1 MRLSEQ
7 QKLYLFL
14 ILQDSLKFKEPIFL
28 MDHADRLKLLN
39 EILSYQNLE
48 TDEIDPTFAQFSPN

>member
-14 ILQDSLKFKEPIFL
+14 ILQDSLRFKEPIFL
-28 MDHADRLKLLN
+28 MEHKDRLKLLN
-39 EILSYQNLE
+39 EILNYQNLE
-48 TDEIDPTFAQFSPN
+48 TDEMDPAFFQFSSD